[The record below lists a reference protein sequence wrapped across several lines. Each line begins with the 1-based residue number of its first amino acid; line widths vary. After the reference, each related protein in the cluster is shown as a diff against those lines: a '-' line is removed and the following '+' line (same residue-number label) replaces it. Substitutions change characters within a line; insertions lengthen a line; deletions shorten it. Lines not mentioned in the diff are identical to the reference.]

1 MAFCFAE
8 PKSCVLLTV
17 DKNLQIL
24 AGISK
29 ATRLLHQGEEV
40 SAAIRAAVA
49 ELGQATA
56 VDRCYVF
63 QLEVLDGV
71 RCLSQTYEWAGS
83 GISEQIDNPDLQGMP
98 AAEFPEI
105 MDILQ
110 KDEALYGIVAELDN
124 PVFRE
129 KMQAQEIV
137 SFLFT
142 PIFSNGLLWGFI
154 GYDDCEVPR
163 RWMNEEVDALFT
175 VAKNIGIRI
184 SWDALRTNL
193 EEVNESFDLAV
204 RGSKQGLYRWYIQ
217 ENSVFFS
224 EYYWEMLGYRKEA
237 MEQTF
242 DAWVGLIH
250 PEDVS
255 WVFEKLQAYIHGEL
269 GEYAFEY
276 RLLHKDGQ
284 YRWIYASGKLK
295 LDEEGKPWTLTGF
308 HTDVTASRHQS
319 HMYKLLSENSGD
331 IISLHETAKTGLLYV
346 SSSVTQVLGYSMDE
360 VNGMELSTTIFPND
374 LAGLLD
380 AMKVEKLQEGEE
392 GLHTFRIQH
401 KNGHYVWI
409 EAKFR
414 YWKEFG
420 GVENILQ
427 VVSRDIT
434 SRVEEEKARAETL
447 LRDMELK
454 ALKSGFISMASHQ
467 FKTPLTVIYS
477 NMELLEIYARNPQAI
492 GDGKMDRIFK
502 RVKDEVD
509 RMTELMDNILIFGRY
524 EAGQTKR
531 FQKDLMIHELI
542 EKIDEAHFSNEKDG
556 RRTVFEV
563 IGEPYLLLG
572 DEIMLGH
579 VFSNLLSNAFKY
591 SKDAPAPKTVVRYSV
606 EAIEIDVIDYGIGV
620 PEQDQKHL
628 FDSFYRAS
636 NVSTIVGSGLGLPI
650 VKEFVEKHNGVV
662 RIQSKENQGT
672 TVTIVLRK

>member
-1 MAFCFAE
+1 M
-8 PKSCVLLTV
+8 

-40 SAAIRAAVA
+40 AAAIRAAVA

-63 QLEVLDGV
+63 QLEELEGVL
-71 RCLSQTYEWAGS
+71 CMSQTYEWAGS

-98 AAEFPEI
+98 ASEFPEI
-105 MDILQ
+105 MQVLQ
-110 KDEALYGIVAELDN
+110 KDEALFGVVAELEN
-124 PVFRE
+124 EVFRE
-129 KMQAQEIV
+129 KMEAQEIV

-142 PIFSNGLLWGFI
+142 PIFSNGELWGFI
-154 GYDDCEVPR
+154 GYDDCAVPR
-163 RWMNEEVDALFT
+163 HWMSEEVDALFT

-204 RGSKQGLYRWYIQ
+204 RGSKQGLYRWYIHD
-217 ENSVFFS
+217 NSVYFS
-224 EYYWEMLGYRKEA
+224 DYYWEMLGYRKA
-237 MEQTF
+237 SIEQTF
-242 DAWVGLIH
+242 DAWVRLIH
-250 PEDVS
+250 PDDVS
-255 WVFEKLQAYIHGEL
+255 WVFEKLQAYIQGQL

-284 YRWIYASGKLK
+284 YRWIYASGNLK

-308 HTDVTASRHQS
+308 HTDVTATRHQS
-319 HMYKLLSENSGD
+319 QMYKLLSENSGD
-331 IISLHETAKTGLLYV
+331 IISLHETAKTALVYV
-346 SSSVTQVLGYSMDE
+346 SSSVTEVLGYSMDE
-360 VNGMELSTTIFPND
+360 VRDMDLSTTIFPDD

-380 AMKVEKLQEGEE
+380 VMKVEKLQEGQE
-392 GLHTFRIQH
+392 GIYTFRIQH
-401 KNGHYVWI
+401 KRGHYVWI
-409 EAKFR
+409 EAKFKH
-414 YWKEFG
+414 WKEFG

-477 NMELLEIYARNPQAI
+477 NMELLEIYARSPQAI
-492 GDGKMDRIFK
+492 GAGKMDRIFQ
-502 RVKDEVD
+502 RVKDEVN

-531 FQKDLMIHELI
+531 FQKDLLIHELI

-556 RRTVFEV
+556 RRTVLEV
-563 IGEPYLLLG
+563 IGEPCLLLG

-591 SKDAPAPKTVVRYSV
+591 SKGGSAPKTVVRYLAD
-606 EAIEIDVIDYGIGV
+606 AIQVDVIDYGIGV
-620 PEQDQKHL
+620 PEQEQKHL

-650 VKEFVEKHNGVV
+650 VKEFVEKHNGSVQ
-662 RIQSKENQGT
+662 IHSKENEGT
-672 TVTIVLRK
+672 TVTVVLRK